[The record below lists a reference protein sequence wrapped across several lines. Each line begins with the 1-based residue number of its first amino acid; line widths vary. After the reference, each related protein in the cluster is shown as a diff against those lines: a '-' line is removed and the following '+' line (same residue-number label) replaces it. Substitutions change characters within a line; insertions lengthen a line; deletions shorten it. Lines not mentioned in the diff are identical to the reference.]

1 MNSKDTKAPNQLPT
15 IDRQTLHKIAHL
27 ARLTFDEA
35 EEEAMLGDLN
45 QILGW
50 VEKLKE
56 LDTTG
61 VEPLRFMSGEVNNF
75 RADKTANTLEKD
87 KALKLAPQADDDH
100 VLVPKVLKNK

>member
-1 MNSKDTKAPNQLPT
+1 MPT

-27 ARLTFDEA
+27 ARLTFDDA
-35 EEEAMLGDLN
+35 EEEAMINDLN

-75 RADKTANTLEKD
+75 RED
-87 KALKLAPQADDDH
+87 KANQTLNKDQALKRAPQADGDH
-100 VLVPKVLKNK
+100 VLVPKVLNNE

>member
-1 MNSKDTKAPNQLPT
+1 MPT

-27 ARLTFDEA
+27 ARLTFDET
-35 EEEAMLGDLN
+35 EETAMLGDLN

-61 VEPLRFMSGEVNNF
+61 VEPLRFMSGETNSFRTDQVNNVL
-75 RADKTANTLEKD
+75 NKD
-87 KALKLAPQADDDH
+87 KALKLAPEAAQDH
-100 VLVPKVLKNK
+100 VLVPKVLKNE